1 MFIKFFEKFGIFFF
15 IISILIISQ
24 LRWARMFHYDD
35 IELRITMCF
44 IFSIIIYL
52 GINKI
57 IIDNNINAD
66 NISFALSFSLVGI
79 YLKENTYFIILLIVI
94 SIIYLIKKYRSKSI
108 FESFW
113 GHEGYKTKLHLD
125 QGIIKVTN
133 NSNKDLNIHSTKY
146 LFSDL
151 INCIITCKNNN
162 MTKIFIDINESKI
175 MNDLIINLFSYFGIQ
190 AKSIIDTQTTK
201 DKL

>member
-57 IIDNNINAD
+57 IIDKNINAD

-79 YLKENTYFIILLIVI
+79 YLKEN
-94 SIIYLIKKYRSKSI
+94 
-108 FESFW
+108 
-113 GHEGYKTKLHLD
+113 
-125 QGIIKVTN
+125 N
-133 NSNKDLNIHSTKY
+133 
-146 LFSDL
+146 
-151 INCIITCKNNN
+151 
-162 MTKIFIDINESKI
+162 
-175 MNDLIINLFSYFGIQ
+175 
-190 AKSIIDTQTTK
+190 
-201 DKL
+201 